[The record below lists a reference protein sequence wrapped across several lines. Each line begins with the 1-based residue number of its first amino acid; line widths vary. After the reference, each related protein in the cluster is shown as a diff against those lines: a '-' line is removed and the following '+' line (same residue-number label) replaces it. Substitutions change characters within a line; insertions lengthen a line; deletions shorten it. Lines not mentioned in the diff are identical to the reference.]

1 MSEMVS
7 IENAEHYMWGNVC
20 DGWHLLRGENLSVI
34 EERMP
39 PGAEEQRHFH
49 TTTRQFFYV
58 LAGELTMEVDG
69 RFHTL
74 QPRQGLEIAP
84 RAAASGAEPVW
95 HRCSLSCNIAA
106 AQPWGS
112 STRIGALSPTSADSG
127 VEFTLSAE

>member
-1 MSEMVS
+1 MSEIVS
-7 IENAEHYMWGNVC
+7 VENAEHYMWGNVC

-58 LAGELTMEVDG
+58 LVGELTMEVDG

-84 RAAASGAEPVW
+84 RQPHQALNRSGTDARFLVI
-95 HRCSLSCNIAA
+95 S
-106 AQPWGS
+106 QPPSHGD
-112 STRIGALSPTSADSG
+112 RQPA
-127 VEFTLSAE
+127 